1 LLINDTLAQYVHRR
15 DQKIVRNGNY
25 QMEIAEFYY
34 INNYYYKSGVME
46 EQRKVGKKYLKAK
59 WKPDYKWKITNETKQ
74 LKDIR

>member
-1 LLINDTLAQYVHRR
+1 
-15 DQKIVRNGNY
+15 
-25 QMEIAEFYY
+25 MEIAEFYY